1 MKYLYLLYKDILLML
16 KDRAGLFLMFL
27 MPLMLVLV
35 MTVLQDNTFKAVSET
50 KLDLLILNKDQDTF
64 GNTVA
69 KALLKQDIFNIS
81 QKIDEKP
88 LTLERLKEAVAQG
101 RYKIGLY
108 IPAGITKTVKQ
119 ALNQSVMSFFQ
130 GTQQSQK
137 RPESKAELLI
147 YIDPATR
154 ESYRVSMLSSIREM
168 AAKIKKEFILSE
180 IFKVMNERFE
190 MPFKKFQINEDIVTI
205 KAEYAVDAKI
215 AIMPNSVQHN
225 VPAWTLFAM
234 FFIINSLAGNMINER
249 NEGSYLR
256 LLTAPIS
263 FLLIISSKIIVYYV
277 ICLVQFILMLMM
289 GLYILPLID
298 MPSLELGSNIGALF
312 LIASASALAAVGYSV
327 LIGVVAT
334 TYHQVATFGAISVVI
349 MSAIGGIWVPVFA
362 MPKFM
367 QMVSNI
373 SPLNWGIEG
382 FYDIFIRNGDVAAI
396 LPNTTLLLLFALIC
410 IISAIIFNN
419 YKMIQ

>member
-1 MKYLYLLYKDILLML
+1 MKFLYLLYKDILLML

-50 KLDLLILNKDQDTF
+50 KIDLLILNKDNDTF
-64 GNTVA
+64 GNTIE
-69 KALLKQDIFNIS
+69 KELLKQDIFNIS

-88 LTLERLKEAVAQG
+88 LPLEHLKEAVAQG

-108 IPAGITKTVKQ
+108 IPAGVTKTVKQ
-119 ALNQSVMSFFQ
+119 ALNQSVTRFFQ
-130 GTQQSQK
+130 EAEQPQN
-137 RPESKAELLI
+137 RLESKAELLI
-147 YIDPATR
+147 YTDPATK
-154 ESYRVSMLSSIREM
+154 ETYRVSMLSSIREM
-168 AAKIKKEFILSE
+168 AAKIKKEFILAE
-180 IFKVMNERFE
+180 IFRVMNERFK
-190 MPFKKFQINEDIVTI
+190 MPLKKFQINEDIVTI
-205 KAEYAVDAKI
+205 KAEYAVDAKS
-215 AIMPNSVQHN
+215 AIIPNSVQHN

-256 LLTAPIS
+256 LLTAPVS
-263 FLLIISSKIIVYYV
+263 FFLIISSKISVYYL

-298 MPSLELGSNIGALF
+298 MPSLEIGSNIGALF

-334 TYHQVATFGAISVVI
+334 TYHQVSTFGAISVVI

-367 QMVSNI
+367 QVVSNI

-382 FYDIFIRNGDVAAI
+382 FYDIFIRNGDVTAI
-396 LPNTTLLLLFALIC
+396 WPNTTLLILFAFIC
-410 IISAIIFNN
+410 IISAIFFNN

>member
-35 MTVLQDNTFKAVSET
+35 MTVLQNNTFKAVSET

-256 LLTAPIS
+256 LLTAPVS
-263 FLLIISSKIIVYYV
+263 FFLIISSKIIVYYL

>member
-1 MKYLYLLYKDILLML
+1 MKFLYLLYKDTLLML

-50 KLDLLILNKDQDTF
+50 KIDLLILNKDNATF
-64 GNTVA
+64 GNTVE
-69 KALLKQDIFNIS
+69 KELLKKDIFNIS

-88 LTLERLKEAVAQG
+88 LSLERLKEAVAQG

-108 IPAGITKTVKQ
+108 IPAGVTKTVKQ
-119 ALNQSVMSFFQ
+119 ALNQSVIRFFSGAPQ
-130 GTQQSQK
+130 TQD
-137 RPESKAELLI
+137 RPESRAELLI
-147 YIDPATR
+147 YIDPATK
-154 ESYRVSMLSSIREM
+154 ETYRVSMLSSIREM

-180 IFKVMNERFE
+180 IFKVMHERFE
-190 MPFKKFQINEDIVTI
+190 MPLKKFQIDEDVVTI
-205 KAEYAVDAKI
+205 KAEYAVDAKS

-256 LLTAPIS
+256 LLTTPVS
-263 FLLIISSKIIVYYV
+263 FLLIISSKISVYYI

-298 MPSLELGSNIGALF
+298 MPSLKIGSNISALF
-312 LIASASALAAVGYSV
+312 LIASASALAAVGYSI

-334 TYHQVATFGAISVVI
+334 TYHQVSTFGAISVVI

-367 QMVSNI
+367 QVVSNI

-382 FYDIFIRNGDVAAI
+382 FYDIFIRNGDIAAI
-396 LPNTTLLLLFALIC
+396 WPNTTLLILFALTC
-410 IISAIIFNN
+410 IISAVIFNK
-419 YKMIQ
+419 YKTVP